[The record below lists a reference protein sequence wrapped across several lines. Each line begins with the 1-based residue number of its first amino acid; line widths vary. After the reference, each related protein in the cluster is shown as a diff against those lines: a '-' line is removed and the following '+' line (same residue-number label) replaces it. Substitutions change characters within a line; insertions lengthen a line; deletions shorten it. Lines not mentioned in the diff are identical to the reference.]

1 MGLVSNIYSVLCK
14 DSQLTYFSKNLYI
27 NQMLPIDLIE
37 NAIFDSTIG
46 SIENKNVQIT
56 ILNPENINI
65 LNPGDTLYINKL
77 LLVVDSIYN
86 NTLNCNILHNYDS
99 SDNYN
104 INGNILY
111 KINHTFDWISNVF
124 KFSNKIKYISKIESI
139 RFLENIRIYSFLES
153 DMTISLDTT
162 ILTIF
167 IPKITDT
174 DLNLV
179 LKNMYMNLQVFS
191 FDLVSNLFNIRN
203 CNNYNQKTGSILDYT
218 NLFLDINP
226 HYSYKLLDFPIEIE
240 INKINSKTKYEKP
253 IYNDKI
259 IIFVNFSTTDISVSY
274 SPYTISSG
282 FFYKIIS

>member
-1 MGLVSNIYSVLCK
+1 
-14 DSQLTYFSKNLYI
+14 
-27 NQMLPIDLIE
+27 MLPIDLIE

-46 SIENKNVQIT
+46 NIENKNVQIT

-65 LNPGDTLYINKL
+65 LNPGDTLYINQL

-111 KINHTFDWISNVF
+111 KINHTFDWISDVF

-162 ILTIF
+162 ILTIV
-167 IPKITDT
+167 IPKITDA
-174 DLNLV
+174 DLSLV

-259 IIFVNFSTTDISVSY
+259 IIFANFSTTDISVSY